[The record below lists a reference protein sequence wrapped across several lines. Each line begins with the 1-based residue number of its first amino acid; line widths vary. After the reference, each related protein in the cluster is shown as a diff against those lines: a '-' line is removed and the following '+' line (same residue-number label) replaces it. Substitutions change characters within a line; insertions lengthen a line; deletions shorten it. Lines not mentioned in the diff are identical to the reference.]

1 MPRAARALRAARP
14 TLRLAPG
21 RERSLLLRHPWI
33 FSGAIDAI
41 DGDAAPGDTVDVVAS
56 DGRFLGR
63 AAYSPSSR
71 IRARIWTF
79 DASTPVDAAFFAAR
93 VERAIRARAPLID
106 AVHDACRLVHGESD
120 GLPGIVADRYA
131 DTIVIQLT
139 SAGAERW
146 RDAIVDALAGATRAR
161 CIFERS
167 DAEVRGLEGLAPRV
181 GPARGACDGQ
191 VDIVEAGIAYRVD
204 VAHGQK
210 TGFYLDQRDNR
221 ALVCRHARGRRVLN
235 AFCYTGGFSLAAL
248 AGGASDVLSIDSS
261 SDALAL
267 ARENLAR
274 NPALDGTRAAWREA
288 DVFEELRAL
297 RNRDAAFD
305 LVVLDPPKFAPTA
318 AHAQRAARA
327 YKDINLLAFKLL
339 APGGLLA
346 TFSCSGGVGADLFRK
361 IVAGAALDAGVD
373 AAVIGRMSASADHP
387 VALDFP
393 EGEYLKGLLI
403 RKSA

>member
-1 MPRAARALRAARP
+1 MPHAARAARP

-33 FSGAIDAI
+33 FSGAIEAV
-41 DGDAAPGDTVDVVAS
+41 DGAPATGNTVDVVAS

-63 AAYSPSSR
+63 GAYSPSSR
-71 IRARIWTF
+71 IRARIWSF
-79 DASTPVDAAFFAAR
+79 DPATAIDAAFFAAR
-93 VERAIRARAPLID
+93 VERAIAARAPLVD
-106 AVHDACRLVHGESD
+106 ARHDACRLVHGESD
-120 GLPGIVADRYA
+120 GLPGVVADRYA
-131 DTIVIQLT
+131 DTVVVQLT

-146 RDAIVDALAGATRAR
+146 RDAIVDALAAATGAR
-161 CIFERS
+161 CVFERS
-167 DAEVRGLEGLAPRV
+167 DAEVRALEGLT
-181 GPARGACDGQ
+181 ARTGAVRGRCNDI

-221 ALVCRHARGRRVLN
+221 ALVCRHARDRRVLN
-235 AFCYTGGFSLAAL
+235 AFCYTGGFTLAAL
-248 AGGASDVLSIDSS
+248 VGGASRVLSIDSS
-261 SDALAL
+261 AEALAL
-267 ARENLAR
+267 ARENLGR
-274 NPALDGTRAAWREA
+274 NPALD
-288 DVFEELRAL
+288 
-297 RNRDAAFD
+297 
-305 LVVLDPPKFAPTA
+305 
-318 AHAQRAARA
+318 AARA

-361 IVAGAALDAGVD
+361 IVAGAARDAGVE
-373 AAVIGRMSASADHP
+373 AAVIARMSASADHP
-387 VALDFP
+387 VALGFP